1 MQLKINPEFERYL
14 APLEQEEIRLLE
26 EDILVNGVRE
36 SIKVWQGY
44 IVDGHHRYR
53 IAKHY
58 GYEIRTEELD
68 LANEAEVIEW
78 MGANQLGR
86 RNLTPAAYS
95 ILLGELYERRRAHGE
110 ATATAT
116 AEEIAEGFGVSER
129 TVRRGAQI
137 KRALDEIG
145 DDELEDALKAGR
157 VSQKKVLDKIKA
169 RDEAA
174 NTPTY
179 KNGFTQAV
187 EKMAHQL
194 DGAISRVKTTI
205 AGLDALFGQHDQVLR
220 AFAPEL
226 ASFHTKLEEEQR
238 EAFKLKGLYVCPSD
252 THRDCE
258 CFGAG
263 YVDSVT
269 FDQMIEKL
277 KKNQAGQ

>member
-14 APLEQEEIRLLE
+14 APLEQEEVKLLE

-36 SIKVWQGY
+36 SIKIWQGY

-68 LANEAEVIEW
+68 LASEAEVIEW
-78 MGANQLGR
+78 MSANQLGR

-95 ILLGELYERRRAHGE
+95 ILLGELYDRRRAQGGE
-110 ATATAT
+110 GTT

-137 KRALDEIG
+137 KRALADIG
-145 DDELEDALKAGR
+145 DEELEDALKAGK
-157 VSQKKVLDKIKA
+157 VSQKEVLDKIKA

-194 DGAISRVKTTI
+194 DGAISRVRTTI
-205 AGLDALFGQHDQVLR
+205 AALDALFGQHDQLLR

-226 ASFHTKLEEEQR
+226 ATFHTKLEEEQR
-238 EAFKLKGLYVCPSD
+238 EAFRLKHLYVCPAD
-252 THRDCE
+252 EHRDCD

-269 FDQMIEKL
+269 FDQMVEKL
-277 KKNQAGQ
+277 KKNQV